1 MNNFTLSWTDDV
13 SYYVADTAPWWWKSN
28 TSCLYFCRQTFSLVK
43 ESQLTSSSSY
53 IQYQIDISIYDKLA
67 VGHISYNFSLV

>member
-1 MNNFTLSWTDDV
+1 MYNWLSPWAELMMPVFMLWTLPPGGQSLTQTD
-13 SYYVADTAPWWWKSN
+13 
-28 TSCLYFCRQTFSLVK
+28 QTFSLVK

-67 VGHISYNFSLV
+67 VGHISYNFTLV